1 MKRVILLL
9 STVGLFTAC
18 DKGDDLPPSDPI
30 YFADKIVETTLPAQ
44 GTQTQTT
51 ENLFEYVQN
60 VLGLVRKHTI
70 KVIDGTGRTVE
81 KVYETS
87 YDGTFP
93 IKTVYTEGNVKKEEV
108 VYEKYSSERGRLLKK
123 TTTVV
128 GKESLPTVDEYEYDG
143 SGLKKHTKSEKL
155 SANVTKY
162 TVVDYNREVLNEIKA
177 VTSEYTETSGVKST
191 ATTTATDTY
200 VLNYNG
206 TVREHTHT
214 TGNKTSVT
222 TYQYDGRTNPWF
234 LHLSYRATHPEVF
247 LDEQYAR
254 NNITKKTVKDS
265 DATGRSYEQ
274 ETTYSYFK
282 TEYPLKATVKENGK
296 EVKTIEFTY

>member
-1 MKRVILLL
+1 M
-9 STVGLFTAC
+9 
-18 DKGDDLPPSDPI
+18 
-30 YFADKIVETTLPAQ
+30 
-44 GTQTQTT
+44 
-51 ENLFEYVQN
+51 
-60 VLGLVRKHTI
+60 
-70 KVIDGTGRTVE
+70 
-81 KVYETS
+81 
-87 YDGTFP
+87 
-93 IKTVYTEGNVKKEEV
+93 
-108 VYEKYSSERGRLLKK
+108 
-123 TTTVV
+123 
-128 GKESLPTVDEYEYDG
+128 
-143 SGLKKHTKSEKL
+143 
-155 SANVTKY
+155 
-162 TVVDYNREVLNEIKA
+162 
-177 VTSEYTETSGVKST
+177 KST

-200 VLNYNG
+200 VLNYNE

-214 TGNKTSVT
+214 AGNKTSVT

-274 ETTYSYFK
+274 ETAYSYFK